1 MKNMRKFIITSVLCL
16 CAIVSA
22 SAQTKTITGNVTGS
36 DGEILTGATLVTG
49 GAAMHSLK

>member
-49 GAAMHSLK
+49 GGQLCTL